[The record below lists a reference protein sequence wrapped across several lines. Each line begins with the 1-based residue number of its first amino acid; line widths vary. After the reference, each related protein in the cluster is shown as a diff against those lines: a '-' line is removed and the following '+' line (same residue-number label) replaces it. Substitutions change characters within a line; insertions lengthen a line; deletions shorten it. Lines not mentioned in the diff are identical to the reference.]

1 MKHSVLIVDDEP
13 LARRG
18 VVLRLQMHPDLEVVG
33 ECSNG
38 QDAINSIVDNK
49 PDLVFLDIQM
59 PVMNGIEVMRSLD
72 PEVLPFVIFLT
83 AFDQYVMRAFE
94 VHAIDYLMKP
104 VDDARFNASLNH
116 ARRILGAQQA
126 AAYSRRLQAAFGK
139 KPSPEPFRKLAIRV
153 GKLVRFISID
163 DIDWIE
169 AQGDYAEIHIGTR
182 THLIREPLNTLAE
195 SLDPKDFLR
204 IHRSAIV
211 RLNRIAGV
219 LSLPNRDCT
228 ITLHNGTSLRV
239 SRTYSDHL
247 RKLLRNQQV
256 RNPVSTLTATD

>member
-1 MKHSVLIVDDEP
+1 MT
-13 LARRG
+13 
-18 VVLRLQMHPDLEVVG
+18 LRLQSNSDLEVVG

-38 QDAINSIVDNK
+38 RDAVQFITSNK

-59 PVMNGIEVMRSLD
+59 PVMNGIEVMRALN

-94 VHAIDYLMKP
+94 VHAIDYLLKP

-126 AAYSRRLQAAFGK
+126 AAYSRRLQAVLDR
-139 KPSPEPFRKLAIRV
+139 KPAPEPFRRIAVRV
-153 GKLVRFISID
+153 GKLVRFVSVD

-169 AQGDYAEIHIGTR
+169 AQGDYAEIHVGTR
-182 THLIREPLNTLAE
+182 SHLIREPLNTLTE
-195 SLDPKDFLR
+195 RLNPEDFLR

-219 LSLPNRDCT
+219 NSLPNRDCT
-228 ITLHNGTSLRV
+228 VTLHNGTSLRV
-239 SRTYSDHL
+239 SRSYSDHL
-247 RKLLRNQQV
+247 RKLLRNQ
-256 RNPVSTLTATD
+256 L